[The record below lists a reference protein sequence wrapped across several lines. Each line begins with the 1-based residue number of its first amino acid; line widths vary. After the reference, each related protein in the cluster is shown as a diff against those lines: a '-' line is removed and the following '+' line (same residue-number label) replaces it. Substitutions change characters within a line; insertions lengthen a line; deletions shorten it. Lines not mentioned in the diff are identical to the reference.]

1 MKIML
6 TEIQRTTNEATA
18 FGAQLPA
25 GSAQPIIRTSPS
37 RQTRK
42 KKKSSVDQKEQQD
55 IGTVAGRNSKQRNT
69 VEPAEWSQSSAT
81 EALVS
86 QGQMELLLVVR

>member
-6 TEIQRTTNEATA
+6 TEIQRTANETSFA
-18 FGAQLPA
+18 AQVPA
-25 GSAQPIIRTSPS
+25 GSTQPIIRTSPS
-37 RQTRK
+37 RQARK
-42 KKKSSVDQKEQQD
+42 KKKSSADQKEQED

-69 VEPAEWSQSSAT
+69 VEPAERSQSSAT
-81 EALVS
+81 EALLS

>member
-1 MKIML
+1 ML
-6 TEIQRTTNEATA
+6 TEFERTTNETSFA
-18 FGAQLPA
+18 AQLPA
-25 GSAQPIIRTSPS
+25 GPTQPIRRTSPS
-37 RQTRK
+37 RQAKK
-42 KKKSSVDQKEQQD
+42 KKKSSVAQQEQED
-55 IGTVAGRNSKQRNT
+55 IGTVASHDSKQRNT

>member
-6 TEIQRTTNEATA
+6 TEIQRTTSETSFA
-18 FGAQLPA
+18 AQLPA
-25 GSAQPIIRTSPS
+25 GSTQPIIRTSPS
-37 RQTRK
+37 RQARK
-42 KKKSSVDQKEQQD
+42 KKKSSVDQKEQED
-55 IGTVAGRNSKQRNT
+55 ISTLAGRNSKQRDT
-69 VEPAEWSQSSAT
+69 VEPAEWSQSSGT